1 MPTRKSTKAST
12 KKAPKKA
19 SRKTA
24 RRRSRNKLDFAEIK
38 TWDEFEDLVE
48 DYFKEVQKDEKSIID
63 VDVKPA
69 GVGPDGGRDILVT
82 FQITDSIVSFTRKW
96 VVQCKFYKGAV
107 TKAHLS
113 TVNIPTLIHEY
124 GADGYLLVCKNDV
137 TTKVSDMFD
146 NLGRE
151 CKLGYRYTIW
161 RGNELTRRIRVKPS
175 LIERYFPAHYEFLQ
189 RRAKK

>member
-38 TWDEFEDLVE
+38 TWGEFEDLVE

-96 VVQCKFYKGAV
+96 VVQCKFYKYSDRNRLNYAP
-107 TKAHLS
+107 TWAKSKLS
-113 TVNIPTLIHEY
+113 
-124 GADGYLLVCKNDV
+124 
-137 TTKVSDMFD
+137 S
-146 NLGRE
+146 
-151 CKLGYRYTIW
+151 
-161 RGNELTRRIRVKPS
+161 
-175 LIERYFPAHYEFLQ
+175 
-189 RRAKK
+189 